1 MRLPAILL
9 LGLFVCG
16 CRGGGLHRK
25 GERMASV
32 QMQGTAWPFKGH
44 ALAWLGEESHS
55 YLGGGF
61 FNHWFVSDRT
71 ALGAGLMY
79 NNYQFDG
86 RNVASGEIQGNYRH
100 FFFEHEDKYS
110 YFLELFGGAQ
120 WGETEI
126 PRGATRHEYT
136 FGFGPGMEVKISD
149 KYRLLAGAQFHHQ
162 SNALGR
168 TAENNPSQND
178 LRLWVA
184 FGWMW

>member
-1 MRLPAILL
+1 MRVLVIFL
-9 LGLFVCG
+9 LGVFVSG
-16 CRGGGLHRK
+16 CRHGGLHHK

-32 QMQGTAWPFKGH
+32 QMQGTAWPFHGH

-61 FNHWFVSDRT
+61 FNHWFTSDRI

-86 RNVASGEIQGNYRH
+86 RNVASGEIQANYRQYLFEH
-100 FFFEHEDKYS
+100 DRKYTYFFET
-110 YFLELFGGAQ
+110 FCGAQ

-126 PRGATRHEYT
+126 PRGATRYEYT
-136 FGFGPGMEVKISD
+136 FGFGPGMEVRLSD
-149 KYRLLAGAQFHHQ
+149 KYSVLAGAQFHHQ

-168 TAENNPSQND
+168 TAPENPSQND